1 MATNEERR
9 AVATALRVYGG
20 KGADADT
27 NGEVMA
33 IIIGAGGFEGWSW
46 REVFARL
53 ADLIEPARGSDGK
66 TILCEHCE
74 SCTWCGCEPGDL
86 EGGCDFEPRVDE
98 GEPPYNLYTL
108 YEAVFRRRP
117 TDESVIEDDEV
128 NDLVD
133 ALLDIC
139 NAPGRELIRPSRKGP
154 ECDREALLAIA
165 DEMGEIGSEHDAG
178 MRMVGGRTMEAL
190 ARRIREACGEVG

>member
-53 ADLIEPARGSDGK
+53 ADLIEPPTQCPYYHSDRH
-66 TILCEHCE
+66 HC
-74 SCTWCGCEPGDL
+74 SA
-86 EGGCDFEPRVDE
+86 
-98 GEPPYNLYTL
+98 Y
-108 YEAVFRRRP
+108 
-117 TDESVIEDDEV
+117 DDV
-128 NDLVD
+128 VYR
-133 ALLDIC
+133 A
-139 NAPGRELIRPSRKGP
+139 
-154 ECDREALLAIA
+154 ALLALA
-165 DEMGEIGSEHDAG
+165 DEMDEIGREHDAG
-178 MRMVGGRTMEAL
+178 MRMIGGHTMEAL